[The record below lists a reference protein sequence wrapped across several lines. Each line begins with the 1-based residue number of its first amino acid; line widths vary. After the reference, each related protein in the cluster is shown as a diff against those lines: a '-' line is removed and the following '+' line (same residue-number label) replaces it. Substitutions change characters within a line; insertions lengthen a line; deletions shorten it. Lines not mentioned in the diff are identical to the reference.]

1 MEKLL
6 FVFTLN
12 GTEYKVLEADC
23 INDEKDI
30 MGYTVFTES
39 IVYIKKMSESQTLRT
54 LKHELAHV
62 WLYEYGHNQHDED
75 KSFNNEDVCEIVACS
90 NDWINEMVKKY
101 QNIKKN
107 A

>member
-1 MEKLL
+1 MDKLL

-12 GTEYKVLEADC
+12 GTDYKVFETDC

-30 MGYTVFTES
+30 MGYTIFTES
-39 IVYIKKMSESQTLRT
+39 VVYIKKMSESQTLRT
-54 LKHELAHV
+54 LKHELTHV

-90 NDWINEMVKKY
+90 NDWINEIVKKY

-107 A
+107 G